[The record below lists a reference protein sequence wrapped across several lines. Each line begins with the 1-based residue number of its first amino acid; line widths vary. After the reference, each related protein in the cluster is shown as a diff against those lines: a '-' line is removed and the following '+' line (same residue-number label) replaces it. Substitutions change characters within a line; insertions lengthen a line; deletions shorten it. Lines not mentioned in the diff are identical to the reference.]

1 MKKNLF
7 YRCLFGAPTGLAIS
21 YAITII
27 ISLFIG
33 DGRFH
38 AVVPELTAL
47 CGSEINAVLLQ
58 SVCSLIYGAIWA
70 GSSVV
75 WEKENWSL
83 LRQTITHLIIG
94 STATFPIAYLLRCME
109 HSLLGISLYFAL
121 FFAIYFVIWF
131 SLYSVTKRR
140 IRQLNARV
148 RENNRPKA
156 GV

>member
-38 AVVPELTAL
+38 AVVPELT
-47 CGSEINAVLLQ
+47 VLLQ

-94 STATFPIAYLLRCME
+94 STATFPIAYLLRWME

>member
-33 DGRFH
+33 RRPLSRRRAGAYR
-38 AVVPELTAL
+38 L

-75 WEKENWSL
+75 WKKENWSL

-94 STATFPIAYLLRCME
+94 STATFPIAYLLRWD
-109 HSLLGISLYFAL
+109 GA
-121 FFAIYFVIWF
+121 
-131 SLYSVTKRR
+131 
-140 IRQLNARV
+140 
-148 RENNRPKA
+148 
-156 GV
+156 

>member
-1 MKKNLF
+1 M
-7 YRCLFGAPTGLAIS
+7 
-21 YAITII
+21 
-27 ISLFIG
+27 FIG

-58 SVCSLIYGAIWA
+58 SVCSLIYGSIWA

-94 STATFPIAYLLRCME
+94 STATFPIAYLLRWME

>member
-58 SVCSLIYGAIWA
+58 SVCSLIYGSIWA

-94 STATFPIAYLLRCME
+94 STATFPIAYLLRWME
-109 HSLLGISLYFAL
+109 L

>member
-47 CGSEINAVLLQ
+47 CGSEINAVL
-58 SVCSLIYGAIWA
+58 
-70 GSSVV
+70 
-75 WEKENWSL
+75 
-83 LRQTITHLIIG
+83 RQTITHLIIG
-94 STATFPIAYLLRCME
+94 STATFPIAYLLRWME